1 MLEKKKS
8 ADPNELREQ
17 AKLKAQ
23 AAKAKLAQVKLLKAN
38 KPPQYVEEPEY
49 TGDGEIDDAA
59 DLAAVESGF
68 KKRAKDENLRFALAT
83 DSEYWAC
90 LCFQTREQKEAF
102 LSALKLLA
110 LGDKY
115 IDGQQAAKVLGI
127 DLPAANVPYNTSGK
141 IDKTWAGFVD

>member
-1 MLEKKKS
+1 MPEKK
-8 ADPNELREQ
+8 PNKKELLEQ

-23 AAKAKLAQVKLLKAN
+23 AAKARLAEAKALKAN
-38 KPPQYVEEPEY
+38 PPPQYVEEPEY

-59 DLAAVESGF
+59 DLAAVEHGF
-68 KKRAKDENLRFALAT
+68 KKRAKDENRRFALAT

-102 LSALKLLA
+102 LTAMKLIH

-115 IDGQQAAKVLGI
+115 LDGQQVAKVLGV
-127 DLPAANVPYNTSGK
+127 DLPPADVPYNTSEK